1 MLVVPFA
8 VIARTL
14 QLGKPEATLIYITR
28 KKETQLELGNYSP
41 VVPAAVSFLS
51 QYIVLDNV
59 NELIIEKCDPI
70 T

>member
-28 KKETQLELGNYSP
+28 KKETQLELGSYSP